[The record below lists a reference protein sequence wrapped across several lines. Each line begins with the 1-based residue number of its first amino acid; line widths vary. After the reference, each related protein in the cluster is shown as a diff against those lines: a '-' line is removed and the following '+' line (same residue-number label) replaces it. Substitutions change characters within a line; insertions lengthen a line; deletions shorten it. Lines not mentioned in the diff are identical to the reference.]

1 MQQVCIVK
9 HLRGHYSPQKDLLP
23 YTGFTVNFLRD
34 VNVFMKLFNL
44 QLIFR
49 NSHVVWDGW
58 WIREFIINV
67 FMLHTHIYIHNTTTR
82 NREIWYSYSDQKKGI
97 IFFRGKKG
105 KKKKLKREFLRWQ
118 RNGVAGPWRGHP
130 AVKAPWWGRGTRAS
144 SGWLEESEISLT
156 TSWCQYPW
164 GSPKKR

>member
-82 NREIWYSYSDQKKGI
+82 NREIWYSYSDQKKGSFTRNSLQSTPKWLWLPFTTLSLFARPFAYCFVQI
-97 IFFRGKKG
+97 SSNTLLR
-105 KKKKLKREFLRWQ
+105 KLSH
-118 RNGVAGPWRGHP
+118 G
-130 AVKAPWWGRGTRAS
+130 S
-144 SGWLEESEISLT
+144 SLT
-156 TSWCQYPW
+156 CPKFTQL
-164 GSPKKR
+164 GSIKPRIQSCV